1 MATLTPG
8 TGPTPRSRH
17 RRSLGGV
24 ADDGLGSGYRGVD
37 EGDVPSLVA
46 TMDATSGWDAT
57 QRLRAWEQ
65 ERLDLRAGERLL
77 DVGCGTGAAAL
88 ALAGDVGADG
98 EVVGIDASA
107 SMLAVARARATGT
120 SSPMRFTVGDALALD
135 EPDGS
140 FDAVRSERTLQWVA
154 DPGAA
159 VAEMARVLRPGG
171 RLALIDTD
179 WSTLTLEVGDDT
191 VTAAVR
197 EALRTERNRPSNVGR
212 RLGALVR
219 AAGLDVAAET
229 TAEQVWTDWDP
240 DLSPTPTG
248 CFSMWSLADDLVA
261 RGRIGADTTEDLVAT
276 IHDAA
281 RHGRFAMTL
290 TMFAVAATAPT

>member
-1 MATLTPG
+1 M
-8 TGPTPRSRH
+8 
-17 RRSLGGV
+17 

-46 TMDATSGWDAT
+46 TMDATSGWEAT
-57 QRLRAWEQ
+57 RRLRAWER

-77 DVGCGTGAAAL
+77 DVGCGTGEAAL
-88 ALAGDVGADG
+88 TLAGAVGPDG
-98 EVVGIDASA
+98 EVVGIDASE
-107 SMLAVARARATGT
+107 SMLAVARGRATGT
-120 SSPMRFTVGDALALD
+120 ASPMRFTLGDARALA

-171 RLALIDTD
+171 RLTLIDTD
-179 WSTLTLEVGDDT
+179 WSTLALEVGDAT
-191 VTAAVR
+191 VTTGVR

-219 AAGLDVAAET
+219 AAGCDVTAET
-229 TAEQVWTDWDP
+229 TAVQVWTDWDP
-240 DLSPTPTG
+240 DLSPTPAG
-248 CFSMWSLADDLVA
+248 CFPMRSLADDLVA
-261 RGRIGADTTEDLVAT
+261 RGQIGAAAAEDLVTT

-281 RHGRFAMTL
+281 RRGRFTMRL
-290 TMFAVAATAPT
+290 TMFGVAATAPS

>member
-1 MATLTPG
+1 
-8 TGPTPRSRH
+8 
-17 RRSLGGV
+17 V

-37 EGDVPSLVA
+37 GGDVPSLVA
-46 TMDATSGWDAT
+46 TMDATSGWGAT
-57 QRLRAWEQ
+57 QRLRAWER
-65 ERLDLRAGERLL
+65 EKLDLRTGERLL
-77 DVGCGTGAAAL
+77 DVGCGTGDAAL
-88 ALAGDVGADG
+88 ALAGDVGAGG

-107 SMLAVARARATGT
+107 SMLAVARARAAGT
-120 SSPMRFTVGDALALD
+120 PRPVRFTVGDALALD

-159 VAEMARVLRPGG
+159 IAEMARVLRPGG
-171 RLALIDTD
+171 RIALIDTD

-191 VTAAVR
+191 VTTSIR

-212 RLGALVR
+212 RLGSLVR
-219 AAGLDVAAET
+219 AAGLDVVAET

-240 DLSPTPTG
+240 DLSPTPAG
-248 CFSMWSLADDLVA
+248 CFSMRSLADDLVA
-261 RGRIGADTTEDLVAT
+261 RGQIGPDATDDLVAT

-281 RHGRFAMTL
+281 RRGHLTMTL
-290 TMFAVAATAPT
+290 TMFGVAATATPRR